1 MEPLIIYPQENQSI
15 AIISPSLD
23 CGLTV
28 EEIAAK
34 DTPEGVP
41 YLLVTADDLPPDH
54 KFAMAWEADFSK
66 PDGYGVGHKNWFA
79 SRGITI

>member
-1 MEPLIIYPQENQSI
+1 
-15 AIISPSLD
+15 
-23 CGLTV
+23 
-28 EEIAAK
+28 
-34 DTPEGVP
+34 
-41 YLLVTADDLPPDH
+41 LLVTADDLPPDH